1 MLNLMTDKMGFL
13 RFAAIS
19 GIAPARLGDLT
30 WFYRTLPHLG
40 VTKLL
45 RVESGVPLIE
55 NVPAEPSE
63 PALVALT
70 PLPRYTGSLDDLRIV
85 HGASE
90 GSTKLITYSGQY
102 CRATLASRV
111 RRRTRRLD
119 EDCAPPGHSEIILVG
134 GDRRPGHRYYH
145 NPTEEQWE
153 RRDARQGSGW
163 CDREMEF
170 NRKNKGALCCAI
182 ATGVFGTPLNF
193 KHPPWCYGGTI
204 VEVQLHLD
212 GTLKTC
218 VARFRDMSGRLP
230 DIWD

>member
-1 MLNLMTDKMGFL
+1 MPVDIRNLMTMLNLVTDKMGFL

-19 GIAPARLGDLT
+19 GSAPARLGDLT

-90 GSTKLITYSGQY
+90 SSTKLITYSGQY

-153 RRDARQGSGW
+153 RRDARQDRRGS
-163 CDREMEF
+163 DRDL
-170 NRKNKGALCCAI
+170 GAPTPDRVVGGRSA
-182 ATGVFGTPLNF
+182 ATRDSAVAGTT
-193 KHPPWCYGGTI
+193 G
-204 VEVQLHLD
+204 
-212 GTLKTC
+212 KTR
-218 VARFRDMSGRLP
+218 ALYAAP
-230 DIWD
+230 